1 MVLPGNGRRFGHY
14 PVKEVVL
21 MNISIIDLIGL
32 LFAVFTAGIA
42 IGRFVEKISSF
53 ISEIKNDR
61 HSRKD

>member
-1 MVLPGNGRRFGHY
+1 MVLPGNGKRFGHY
-14 PVKEVVL
+14 PAKEVVL
-21 MNISIIDLIGL
+21 MNISIIDLIGA

-42 IGRFVEKISSF
+42 IGRCVEKISSF